1 MRMKASTI
9 IELLIVMIITGIV
22 IGLTFEGVDIF
33 RRYSRKIT
41 NEIVTR
47 NDLLNQYLSLQTII
61 GKSDSLTLS
70 HDAVCLHRK
79 GTVFGELSVEDS
91 LLLLHF
97 VNTTDTLPIK
107 VVSLDVSVGTQTDTL
122 IVHTETIT
130 LLFNTVEQAEIAT
143 KKNRYDEGN

>member
-61 GKSDSLTLS
+61 GKSDSLTL
-70 HDAVCLHRK
+70 HKELVQLHRK

-107 VVSLDVSVGTQTDTL
+107 VVSLDVKAGMQTDTL
-122 IVHTETIT
+122 IVHTKTIT

>member
-61 GKSDSLTLS
+61 GKSDSLTLYKEL
-70 HDAVCLHRK
+70 VQLHRK

-107 VVSLDVSVGTQTDTL
+107 VVSLDVKAGMQTDTL
-122 IVHTETIT
+122 IVHTKTIT